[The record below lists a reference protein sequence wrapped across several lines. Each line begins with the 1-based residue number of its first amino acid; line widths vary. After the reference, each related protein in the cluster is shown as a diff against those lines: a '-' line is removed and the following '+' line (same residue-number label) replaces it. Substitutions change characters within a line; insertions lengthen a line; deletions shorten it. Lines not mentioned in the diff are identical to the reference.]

1 MFAWTPD
8 LVVLTKMSIEAS
20 APRPPRIRRSPEAAR
35 ENILAAAEAILV
47 EQGPQ
52 ALKLADVAKAAGVV
66 HANVIHHFGSIAGV
80 ETALMERMIRQL
92 ADKVITGFNTGGAA
106 PGFGAQAL
114 FQAFE
119 TKGAARLAAWLELT
133 GEGRRMTLVRDVVD
147 EIVQTRVAQE
157 VGVDREAIVDFILL
171 NIILAVGVGLFGPTL
186 SELLGRP
193 PERARELALDM
204 VQGRMDALRSKD

>member
-1 MFAWTPD
+1 
-8 LVVLTKMSIEAS
+8 MSIEAS
-20 APRPPRIRRSPEAAR
+20 PIRVPRVRRSPEAAR

-92 ADKVITGFNTGGAA
+92 ADKVIAVIQKDDSYIGM
-106 PGFGAQAL
+106 GAQAL
-114 FQAFE
+114 FDAFE
-119 TKGAARLAAWLELT
+119 TKGTARLAAWLEMT
-133 GEGRRMTLVRDVVD
+133 GEGKRMTLVRDVVD
-147 EIVQTRVAQE
+147 EIIDTRVA
-157 VGVDREAIVDFILL
+157 REAVPNREAVVDFILL

-193 PERARELALDM
+193 SGRARELA
-204 VQGRMDALRSKD
+204 QALIQERIDQVVVAARG

>member
-1 MFAWTPD
+1 
-8 LVVLTKMSIEAS
+8 MSIEMP
-20 APRPPRIRRSPEAAR
+20 APKTRVRRSPEAAR

-92 ADKVITGFNTGGAA
+92 ADKIIRDFEQDGAA
-106 PGFGAQAL
+106 RGFGAQAL
-114 FQAFE
+114 FDAFE

-133 GEGRRMTLVRDVVD
+133 GEGRRMTLVRAVVD
-147 EIVQTRVAQE
+147 EVVQTRLLRDA
-157 VGVDREAIVDFILL
+157 GVDRDTIVDLILL

-186 SELLGRP
+186 SALLGRP
-193 PERARELALDM
+193 PERARELALEL
-204 VQGRMDALRSKD
+204 VQARINGAG

>member
-1 MFAWTPD
+1 
-8 LVVLTKMSIEAS
+8 MSIEATV
-20 APRPPRIRRSPEAAR
+20 PKTRVRRTPEAAR

-66 HANVIHHFGSIAGV
+66 HANVIHHFGSIGGV

-92 ADKVITGFNTGGAA
+92 ADRIICGFDEEGAS

-114 FQAFE
+114 FDAFE

-133 GEGRRMTLVRDVVD
+133 GEGRRMTLVRHVVD
-147 EIVQTRVAQE
+147 EVVQTRLARD
-157 VGVDREAIVDFILL
+157 VGIDRETIVDFILL
-171 NIILAVGVGLFGPTL
+171 NIIVAVGVGLFGPTL

-193 PERARELALDM
+193 PERARELALEL
-204 VQGRMDALRSKD
+204 VQGRITAMGGKV

>member
-1 MFAWTPD
+1 
-8 LVVLTKMSIEAS
+8 MSIEAS
-20 APRPPRIRRSPEAAR
+20 APRPTRVRRSPEAAR
-35 ENILAAAEAILV
+35 ENILSAAEAILV
-47 EQGPQ
+47 EHGPQ

-66 HANVIHHFGSIAGV
+66 HANVIHHFGSISGV
-80 ETALMERMIRQL
+80 ETALMERMIRAL

-114 FQAFE
+114 FEAFE
-119 TKGAARLAAWLELT
+119 AKGAARLAAWLELT
-133 GEGRRMTLVRDVVD
+133 GEGRRMTLVREVVD

-157 VGVDREAIVDFILL
+157 VGVDREAIVDFILV

-193 PERARELALDM
+193 PERARELALEM
-204 VQGRMDALRSKD
+204 VQGRISALGSMG

>member
-1 MFAWTPD
+1 
-8 LVVLTKMSIEAS
+8 MSIEAS
-20 APRPPRIRRSPEAAR
+20 APRPTRVRRSPEAAR

-80 ETALMERMIRQL
+80 ETALMERMIRAL
-92 ADKVITGFNTGGAA
+92 ADKVITGFNTGGAT

-114 FQAFE
+114 FEAFE
-119 TKGAARLAAWLELT
+119 AKGAARLAAWLELT

-147 EIVQTRVAQE
+147 EVIQARLAQDLGLE
-157 VGVDREAIVDFILL
+157 REKVVDFILL
-171 NIILAVGVGLFGPTL
+171 NIILAVGTGLFGPTL

-193 PERARELALDM
+193 PERARELALEM
-204 VQGRMDALRSKD
+204 VQGRISALASKG